1 MHGDLYMP
9 HQILAVCGRS
19 VVAMNPLLTEDSVLL
34 LNDKS
39 EKKESMRL
47 QLYKH
52 F

>member
-1 MHGDLYMP
+1 MCVWSV
-9 HQILAVCGRS
+9 AV
-19 VVAMNPLLTEDSVLL
+19 LTEDLELL

-39 EKKESMRL
+39 AKQESMRL